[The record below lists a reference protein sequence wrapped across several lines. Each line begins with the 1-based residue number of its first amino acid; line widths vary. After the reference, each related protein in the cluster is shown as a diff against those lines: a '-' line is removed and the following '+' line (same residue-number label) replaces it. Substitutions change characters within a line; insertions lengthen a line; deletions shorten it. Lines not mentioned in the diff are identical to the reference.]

1 LGHPRVLIVDDD
13 DAVLLMLEEALKR
26 DGCEVVAATNVRD
39 ALRAIAT
46 ENFDILLSDLH
57 MPQAGDGFTV
67 VSAMRHTHPDAL
79 TVVLSGYPA
88 LDEAMAAIM
97 SQADE
102 VLTKPVSVPDLR
114 KLMKEKLGLHEVRK
128 VVKME
133 AVASILERASESTI
147 SNWLAIVEKDS
158 ELTAIPMS
166 REARTGHLPR
176 LLADIIIRLRLPP
189 DSVMKPSIAARD
201 HGLLRLAQGYSAPMV
216 VQESRVLQVSIFS
229 TLQDN
234 LRSVDFSKVLLD
246 VVTIADEV
254 DSQLKQAIA
263 TFGVRQNAA

>member
-1 LGHPRVLIVDDD
+1 LANPRVLIVDDD
-13 DAVLLMLEEALKR
+13 DAVRLMLEEALKR
-26 DGCEVVAATNVRD
+26 DGCEVVGASTVRD
-39 ALRAIAT
+39 ALRSIAT

-67 VSAMRHTHPDAL
+67 VSAMRHTHPQAL

-133 AVASILERASESTI
+133 SVASILERSRESTI
-147 SNWLAIVEKDS
+147 SNWLALVEKDP
-158 ELTAIPMS
+158 ELIAIPMTS
-166 REARTGHLPR
+166 EARTGHLPR

-189 DSVMKPSIAARD
+189 DSVMKPSSAGARPRTIAAGARLQRT
-201 HGLLRLAQGYSAPMV
+201 HGDSGIEGFAGEHFLHSAREPAQRRLQQGFAGCSHH
-216 VQESRVLQVSIFS
+216 R
-229 TLQDN
+229 
-234 LRSVDFSKVLLD
+234 R
-246 VVTIADEV
+246 
-254 DSQLKQAIA
+254 
-263 TFGVRQNAA
+263 